1 MTLNQ
6 YYNYLIDYQIVSEE
20 TLNIITNINGY
31 NKDTL
36 NDVLYCVSGYHDIE
50 QYTEYED
57 IETYNEYF
65 NNDEEDEEE
74 E

>member
-31 NKDTL
+31 NEDTL

-57 IETYNEYF
+57 RETYNEYF
-65 NNDEEDEEE
+65 NNEEDEEE

>member
-6 YYNYLIDYQIVSEE
+6 YYNYLIDYQIASEE
-20 TLNIITNINGY
+20 ALNLLTSINGY
-31 NKDTL
+31 NEDTL
-36 NDVLYCVSGYHDIE
+36 NDALYCLTGYRDIE

-65 NNDEEDEEE
+65 NEEEDEEE